1 MYTKARHEKPEGEK
15 KKLLKGMCSPD
26 QGNGATLGVLGYPC
40 SLNVVYTSIVN
51 IVSVVSIVNY
61 RVVNEKTASKK

>member
-1 MYTKARHEKPEGEK
+1 
-15 KKLLKGMCSPD
+15 MCSPD

-51 IVSVVSIVNY
+51 IVNILSIVNY
-61 RVVNEKTASKK
+61 RVVNEMTASKK